1 LVADIQQLANAEGGS
16 LQLRKEEVDLREL
29 AQAVCG
35 NLSAQAYA
43 KKQTLTVA
51 GDSAVVY
58 ADRERMRQVLVNLVS
73 NAIKYTPEGGQINV
87 ETENGE
93 KRAMVRVSDNGIGIA
108 ETEQALIFERFYRAD
123 ASRSRDTGG
132 AGIGLAI
139 AKAVVTAHGGAIAVT
154 SKLGQG
160 SCFTVTLPKR

>member
-1 LVADIQQLANAEGGS
+1 
-16 LQLRKEEVDLREL
+16 
-29 AQAVCG
+29 
-35 NLSAQAYA
+35 
-43 KKQTLTVA
+43 
-51 GDSAVVY
+51 
-58 ADRERMRQVLVNLVS
+58 MRQVLVNLVS

-160 SCFTVTLPKR
+160 SCFTVTLPKG